1 MYCLEK
7 LQRELAYF
15 FDMDLRELPRVQ
27 DLLAAKGYTQVQKGD
42 EIIKLEPTA
51 QAESTPQ
58 TSEII
63 FTDKKGK
70 EHTLTKEVQE
80 QWLNTFNLKSLDEA
94 YTPKHSDEILQA
106 LGGKEIKLQL
116 GSLKKLVAQGR
127 EQYIPQ
133 IKEVLDSPEAILKD
147 SDNAFLFAKHL
158 KDDDYFVNVSVDK
171 GEYLVSISNGIKEA
185 NNIKNKLGS
194 GVEVVYQ
201 SPNAN
206 SNLQTLL
213 QASRYSA
220 NKIDSNIIPKTAATL
235 SKQAQEYAHQ
245 ILQGLRK
252 TAQTPLNKLADEV
265 RSIDR
270 RFMLREAR
278 YIKQSAQEFADSFAN
293 LRWQDLSWAIR
304 CAKMP
309 YNEAMF
315 KELKAAIESK
325 EFAKFIESSYPPKPT
340 QKSLFDPPS
349 TPTPTAP
356 KQLETSAQADSSLE
370 STTQINQTI
379 KDIIDSSPEKGRDM
393 QIIGEANFTP
403 QVVEYAH
410 KNSKKVAIDKLEQ
423 TEAEKL
429 GFKHP
434 QDVRVTIDYQAINHT
449 LNRHGA
455 DSALVQQS
463 GQKAVDYTDIA
474 KYRSIVKGAD
484 ESLDSVDNLGQAVI
498 VSFKQIN
505 GHAAVVESIRKKGN
519 ELAFKSMY
527 FENGSYKNSNA
538 YKNAVESP
546 KGNPSPAPYGYEP
559 HADASTPPKVDT
571 DIIPQSTQEK
581 PKWSR
586 ADSKKWKQAKLEQT
600 KAAAI
605 KLYEQLQP
613 IYNQARPLLIKAK
626 ELKSPA
632 KAKELKDKAWKL
644 IEQESKPFIKELEQ
658 HELEIDHN
666 AFILYPETASIK
678 IQPKSNFDLEWKNK
692 KRAATGL
699 KGAAKYRAQALQRLS
714 EKDYMTPFEQATKA
728 SNPLTQLHALK
739 FEILKDL
746 HKAKVYI
753 NQQDYDK
760 DLHKTYLGYVNR
772 ASSEL
777 DSIEQSIRELK
788 SKIHPKPQRAQ
799 EVRSKVQD
807 FIKWRDEVRFDT
819 DYLLALES
827 DGVAHALEY
836 LEAKLQAAT
845 LPQQASFITQLKEQI
860 KEHFPTPPTPPSPT
874 PPKPAQKKSLFD
886 EVESSGIIFTD
897 KKGKEHTLTK
907 EVQEQWLETFNLK
920 SLDEAYTPNLPQD
933 LQEAIGK
940 EIKLTKGSLYKIVE
954 KGREQY
960 IPQIKETLEKPQIV
974 LQDKSEFIFAKQIKD
989 DLYLT
994 SIGKDFDTHITI
1006 ISNSPKTDKTIQN
1019 KLKNGKVIYEAKNAE
1034 ALPTS
1039 GAFTETNQVP
1049 ISKGIIPQTQMP
1061 KDNSDPVKT
1070 FEYFRDDFIKE
1081 YPKALEFYSG
1091 QIPLASE
1098 LSYGVEKSVL
1108 NEIETIKEA
1117 MNNTAKDKFKE
1128 LLKNIGLKQNEI
1140 AQVLDTTIRSDIDYT
1155 LDRVKDYLDYV
1166 ATHLNNFPPEHK
1178 PIAQEILAHSQNIL
1192 NIFESK
1198 TPQIEQL
1205 QKKRELIT
1213 SFHNN
1218 AKTSNTKEQ
1227 DLLKGLIDK
1236 LYKPQSKQTP
1246 QALESTPPK
1255 PTPPEPSSRADEVGA
1270 AIHTDTPKLESS
1282 AQPPKTTPYTDTQG
1296 HTHQIPEPI
1305 AQKWLETFGLKD
1317 LQEPYTPK
1325 FSDEV
1330 AQALEPILQ
1339 GESIK
1344 LYAGSLIKLIKE
1356 NRLQYLD
1363 RIQPTLEQP
1372 QRVILQNDGALIF
1385 ARDFGD
1391 EKYFTSVARND
1402 DGEWI
1407 IRSNAPKSESGLDNK
1422 IAAGGREIYNS
1433 QAATQINAHSPYD
1446 DIAKSNTKLD
1456 SEIIPQ
1462 PLDALPTPAQNLIKK
1477 LLYQIR
1483 SLEKSPS
1490 FREHDKIIAEIKKSN
1505 DTQMLATLLKIFD
1518 ERHPSAKDHYLLSG
1532 LRESIQNTLNKLS
1545 NPHIAKVLQ
1554 AFTEKHPNPRDQ
1566 AQAVKELYHRY
1577 GTPELKEL
1585 FDKVLSAA
1593 GDVKFSIRQTYANLN
1608 GKYSA
1613 DKHLITLNR
1622 RWALDIEP
1630 QRLAQTLLHEL
1641 IHATIARAQYHR
1653 FSPQA
1658 YPELAHKL
1666 TPAQKA
1672 AVQEIDDLY
1681 ILAFK
1686 THQAQKRAKT
1696 LGDDEQEFYGF
1707 TNSKEFVAE
1716 LANPKFRSYLEK
1728 QNIFKRVLEAIVK
1741 FFTGGGG
1748 EQTSILKALQ
1758 ESYEKYLDNFGER
1771 SESFFGKKEGGAS
1784 PSESRTL
1791 FDKADSSESFSY
1803 TTGKAKGIAELRKD
1817 LKQALEPSL
1826 NKEIVNKEQ
1835 GLSGVITTEEVKK
1848 IMSKKAMDKSIVNGF
1863 TRDEHIEVAKHIEKL
1878 FTESKLLRS
1887 HKDYKENPNILQVH
1901 RFIKDIEVNGK
1912 EANALIT
1919 LFEKIQGKNKIYTI
1933 ELESLESTP
1942 LNT

>member
-27 DLLAAKGYTQVQKGD
+27 DLLVAKGYTQVQKGD
-42 EIIKLEPTA
+42 EIIKLEPSQTPKLESSA
-51 QAESTPQ
+51 QAESTLSTKT
-58 TSEII
+58 TS
-63 FTDKKGK
+63 K
-70 EHTLTKEVQE
+70 LTKEQLEALPLATPQE
-80 QWLNTFNLKSLDEA
+80 YGEFLEKIAQKDYQNTPEILKIATLNNDLQELINNNHSASVFITRARAGHISEARKGEYSQALTLDEQKQIPAVIAQAKEA
-94 YTPKHSDEILQA
+94 YTDEKSGFILPFADKNNDEKINLIILDSDSKGNFLITAKKVNSAELNNPKYKKLARAGVEPTTTTPPKAEQKPTEAISLASDEI
-106 LGGKEIKLQL
+106 
-116 GSLKKLVAQGR
+116 
-127 EQYIPQ
+127 IPQ
-133 IKEVLDSPEAILKD
+133 P
-147 SDNAFLFAKHL
+147 H
-158 KDDDYFVNVSVDK
+158 
-171 GEYLVSISNGIKEA
+171 
-185 NNIKNKLGS
+185 
-194 GVEVVYQ
+194 
-201 SPNAN
+201 
-206 SNLQTLL
+206 T
-213 QASRYSA
+213 
-220 NKIDSNIIPKTAATL
+220 TL
-235 SKQAQEYAHQ
+235 SKQAQDHAHQ

-265 RSIDR
+265 RSTDR

-278 YIKQSAQEFADSFAN
+278 YIKQSAQEFADNFAN

-304 CAKMP
+304 YAKVP

-325 EFAKFIESSYPPKPT
+325 EFARFIESSYPPNLRKKAFLIHQANRRLPPH
-340 QKSLFDPPS
+340 QSL
-349 TPTPTAP
+349 
-356 KQLETSAQADSSLE
+356 LEPSAQADSSLASPKQKTIE
-370 STTQINQTI
+370 KIDSYIKSDEFKALSKDKQEAILSLKDIEPSPMPQEVTQENLENLLKHFNSKQDRAQREFYAKLFNDTKENPDITLEVKRDNETRQEYIKAYQHKDTHDLYYIAIAKDNDTIKVTGYPITKIKDVINQI
-379 KDIIDSSPEKGRDM
+379 K
-393 QIIGEANFTP
+393 N
-403 QVVEYAH
+403 
-410 KNSKKVAIDKLEQ
+410 
-423 TEAEKL
+423 AEKVVWRHQGDQTHTAL
-429 GFKHP
+429 DFKKSP
-434 QDVRVTIDYQAINHT
+434 N
-449 LNRHGA
+449 LE
-455 DSALVQQS
+455 SA
-463 GQKAVDYTDIA
+463 
-474 KYRSIVKGAD
+474 
-484 ESLDSVDNLGQAVI
+484 
-498 VSFKQIN
+498 
-505 GHAAVVESIRKKGN
+505 
-519 ELAFKSMY
+519 
-527 FENGSYKNSNA
+527 EN
-538 YKNAVESP
+538 
-546 KGNPSPAPYGYEP
+546 
-559 HADASTPPKVDT
+559 
-571 DIIPQSTQEK
+571 IIPQSTQEK

-586 ADSKKWKQAKLEQT
+586 ADSKKWKLDKLEQT

-632 KAKELKDKAWKL
+632 KAKELKDKAWEL
-644 IEQESKPFIKELEQ
+644 IEQESKPFIKELER
-658 HELEIDHN
+658 HALELDRA
-666 AFILYPETASIK
+666 AFILYPESASIK
-678 IQPKSNFDLEWKNK
+678 IQPKRNSNLEWKNK
-692 KRAATGL
+692 TRGAQGL

-728 SNPLTQLHALK
+728 SNPLTSLHALK

-753 NQQDYDK
+753 NQQGYDK
-760 DLHKTYLGYVNR
+760 DLHKTYLDYVNR

-788 SKIHPKPQRAQ
+788 SKIHPKPQRVQ

-860 KEHFPTPPTPPSPT
+860 KEHFPTQPSPQPPKPTPPEPSSQAEVGAAIHTDTTKVDSSVETKELHTKTTSKLTKDELDNLPIATAQEYGEFLEKIAQKDYQNTPEILKIATLNNDLQELINNNHSASVFITRARAGHISEARKGEYSQALTLDEQKQIPAVIAQAKEAYTDEKSGFILPFADKNNDEKINLIILDSDSKGNFLITAKKVNSAELNNPKYKKLARAGVEPTTTT
-874 PPKPAQKKSLFD
+874 PPKAEQKP
-886 EVESSGIIFTD
+886 T
-897 KKGKEHTLTK
+897 
-907 EVQEQWLETFNLK
+907 
-920 SLDEAYTPNLPQD
+920 
-933 LQEAIGK
+933 EAI
-940 EIKLTKGSLYKIVE
+940 SLASDE
-954 KGREQY
+954 
-960 IPQIKETLEKPQIV
+960 
-974 LQDKSEFIFAKQIKD
+974 
-989 DLYLT
+989 
-994 SIGKDFDTHITI
+994 
-1006 ISNSPKTDKTIQN
+1006 
-1019 KLKNGKVIYEAKNAE
+1019 
-1034 ALPTS
+1034 
-1039 GAFTETNQVP
+1039 
-1049 ISKGIIPQTQMP
+1049 IIPQTQMP

-1098 LSYGVEKSVL
+1098 LSYRVEKSLL
-1108 NEIETIKEA
+1108 NEIETIKKA

-1140 AQVLDTTIRSDIDYT
+1140 AQVLDTTIRSDIDFT

-1166 ATHLNNFPPEHK
+1166 ARHLENFPPEHK

-1192 NIFESK
+1192 NIFENK
-1198 TPQIEQL
+1198 APKIEQL
-1205 QKKRELIT
+1205 QKKRELID

-1227 DLLKGLIDK
+1227 DLLKGLIDE
-1236 LYKPQSKQTP
+1236 LYKPQSLSK
-1246 QALESTPPK
+1246 PK
-1255 PTPPEPSSRADEVGA
+1255 PTPPEPSSQAEVGA

-1282 AQPPKTTPYTDTQG
+1282 LAYTDTQG

-1325 FSDEV
+1325 FSEQV

-1422 IAAGGREIYNS
+1422 ITAGGREIYNS

-1462 PLDALPTPAQNLIKK
+1462 SLDTLPTPAQNLIKK

-1490 FREHDKIIAEIKKSN
+1490 FREHDKIIAELKKSN

-1518 ERHPSAKDHYLLSG
+1518 ERYPSAKDHYLLSG

-1577 GTPELKEL
+1577 GTPELKGF

-1593 GDVKFSIRQTYANLN
+1593 GDVKFSIRQTYANAN

-1622 RWALDIEP
+1622 RWALDSEP

-1666 TPAQKA
+1666 TPAQKS

-1696 LGDDEQEFYGF
+1696 LADDEQEFYGF

-1716 LANPKFRSYLEK
+1716 LANPNFRSYLEK

-1741 FFTGGGG
+1741 FFTDGGG

-1771 SESFFGKKEGGAS
+1771 SESFFGKTEGGAS

-1803 TTGKAKGIAELRKD
+1803 TTGKAKSIGELRKD

-1826 NKEIVNKEQ
+1826 NKEIVNK
-1835 GLSGVITTEEVKK
+1835 K
-1848 IMSKKAMDKSIVNGF
+1848 SKKLKTYATMSFK
-1863 TRDEHIEVAKHIEKL
+1863 T
-1878 FTESKLLRS
+1878 LL
-1887 HKDYKENPNILQVH
+1887 
-1901 RFIKDIEVNGK
+1901 
-1912 EANALIT
+1912 
-1919 LFEKIQGKNKIYTI
+1919 
-1933 ELESLESTP
+1933 
-1942 LNT
+1942 